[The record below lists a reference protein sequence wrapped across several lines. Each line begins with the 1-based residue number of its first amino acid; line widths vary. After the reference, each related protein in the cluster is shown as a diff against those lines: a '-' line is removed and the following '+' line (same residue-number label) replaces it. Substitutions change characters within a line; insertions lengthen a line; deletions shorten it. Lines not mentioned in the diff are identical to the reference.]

1 MKTIGNIRKLFL
13 LLALIVAGAQ
23 SAWAFDYKGKVEYDK
38 AEYYIYSSKSL
49 MGDDFY
55 TASLA
60 NITGTGDVVIP
71 SSFEYT
77 NWDNGLFHYYGKA
90 YVGAAG
96 WWYDQQK
103 AEDITC
109 SADITSLLFEGAI
122 EIHGHFK
129 LQNLYGSLSFSPL
142 WSHSTILSDATL
154 DIPHVNVLN
163 CYSLQVD
170 GTILAPAL
178 QKLTLQSST
187 TVNGTITAA
196 NATQAI
202 IGGTVNASGKVNAP
216 AATQLNISQGA
227 KVFGSIYAMA
237 TKVNIAS
244 GTQVTGLLNVPVA
257 TNIVMDANSFSGTIS
272 SNSLTSITLR
282 QTNFGT
288 SGKLQCSGL
297 RDIYIPSKTA
307 LPTFYGQYSDH
318 FTAPSGSITV
328 HVYDMT
334 ANEIAAMKNSVVWNG
349 FKQIV
354 NHKSEVSYTLT
365 NNSMATV
372 SFLGKD
378 GGYDAPTNESQYA
391 QVISGSKTGT
401 VKAERDYSVE
411 IRDID
416 FDTKTVTLKRNG
428 QSVALKS
435 SVNQGLPVR
444 YYDDLDLQ
452 QDVRYEVS
460 VSDLTCDIDFAQQ
473 VYTGRIMYQ
482 KTLNG
487 SNSTGVISSQTARVT
502 CTRGSRLKLTIPY
515 DPTSYTP
522 NKLYMGGSEV
532 TMTKANGEAT
542 ATITVPTAASADV
555 LLTWLEP
562 EPIVVVVV
570 PDPEEPEQTV
580 TEPAHHQPKITI
592 VRSGEGNI
600 QLKGLCNL
608 YDDQQSIDAYEQEF
622 GYDAQNGWV
631 VNAVANCTD
640 DVTTVTVPDVDY
652 LGRGGYLDMIDW
664 GFEVNITPVAG
675 QTVKSLMMGWIV
687 TDDDNRQYIE
697 WESFSTTGAYLND
710 DDGDGTFTFSF
721 AGDEMSWWIGDYIVN
736 IVMGPEETAVET
748 GATLN
753 FVRQGGRTE
762 VLFEKEDVD
771 GTLTDQVIGEGS
783 MSFNLKYFTEAEL
796 EDAGM
801 NYYQLLWFNPVEG
814 ETIHVFCDGTDIT
827 SQLIYN
833 SETGNARLDLE
844 RKNHTYTL
852 LIDDAPDANP
862 TWSIHNA
869 TEGDVVVEQT
879 LKDGTTTTTTFTE
892 NFNELVI
899 DDSSVS
905 KVSLKVYLNA
915 ADISSSLRVER
926 NGVDVTYQSTSVE
939 GDSNG
944 NWVTYEV
951 PADQLIDATWNIS
964 NNTDR
969 AQTFIVTGGTTEQ
982 VVEMAYEY
990 LYNEPTLHAKN
1001 DGVPVTAYLPPYDS
1015 DKNTQVNLKLYVKN
1029 EERVTVLR
1037 NGVDV
1042 TNAFTKHDGYYE
1054 IGPDDYHSLFDTR
1067 EALGFQINDPAV
1079 WKITIRSLT
1088 DQIKTINIAN
1098 PDGMDITYT
1107 RNYTDGQTIDGS
1119 ISEAYRQIFFDDSD
1133 RENTSSVYLKVPI
1146 KDANYQYYPVRVLCN
1161 GEDVTYQYSNFDPDG
1176 YLIYETNVGVDQ
1188 TWDISRDVSH
1198 RQTFIRKG
1206 GTTWNVEVE
1215 FDFPVDGYERY
1226 FYPDQ
1231 IGTPLYVDFPAYHP
1245 NNAPYAYITIDVEE
1259 GSTFTV
1265 LRNGVEVTKKFV
1277 ATNGAGS
1284 GFTRYMLSEAD
1295 NGGSDT
1301 QAALGF
1307 QFRDPA
1313 VWQITIGDTGR
1324 YDLNNDN
1331 KVDISDV
1338 TKLVNKVLN
1347 R

>member
-1 MKTIGNIRKLFL
+1 MKQINHMKQIKNFL
-13 LLALIVAGAQ
+13 LTLCLIMAGAQ
-23 SAWAFDYKGKVEYDK
+23 SAFAYEYVETH
-38 AEYYIYSSKSL
+38 ETGGMTCYI
-49 MGDDFY
+49 FY
-55 TASLA
+55 TGKFLGENTYSASLA
-60 NITGTGDVVIP
+60 NITSTGDVAIP
-71 SSFEYT
+71 ASFT
-77 NWDNGLFHYYGKA
+77 YYKWIDEKLHTLGTIYVN
-90 YVGAAG
+90 YVG
-96 WWYDQQK
+96 WWPDQQK

-109 SADITSLLFEGAI
+109 TANMTSLSFPSNI
-122 EIHGHFK
+122 QIHGHFT
-129 LQNLYGSLSFSPL
+129 LQNLYGSLTFSNSSL
-142 WSHSTILSDATL
+142 GFMATIASDATL

-163 CYSLQVD
+163 CNSLQVD

-178 QKLTLQSST
+178 PQLTLQSST

-196 NATQAI
+196 NATQAT

-244 GTQVTGLLNVPVA
+244 GTQVTGLLYVPVA
-257 TNIVMDANSFSGTIS
+257 TNIVMDANSFDGTIS

-288 SGKLQCSGL
+288 SGKLQSSNL

-349 FKQIV
+349 FKEIV
-354 NHKSEVSYTLT
+354 NHKTNVSYTLI

-460 VSDLTCDIDFAQQ
+460 VSDLKCDIDFAQQ

-487 SNSTGVISSQTARVT
+487 SNSTGVISSQTERVT

-522 NKLYMGGSEV
+522 NKLYLNGSEV

-542 ATITVPTAASADV
+542 ATITVPAEASADV
-555 LLTWLEP
+555 LLTWQAP
-562 EPIVVVVV
+562 EPIVVVV

-592 VRSGEGNI
+592 MRSGEGNI
-600 QLKGLCNL
+600 LLKGLCNL
-608 YDDQQSIDAYEQEF
+608 YDEQQSIDAYEREF
-622 GYDAQNGWV
+622 GYEAQNGWV

-664 GFEVNITPVAG
+664 GFKVDITPVAG

-721 AGDEMSWWIGDYIVN
+721 AGDEMNWWIGDYIVN

-771 GTLTDQVIGEGS
+771 GTLTNQPIGEGS
-783 MSFNLKYFTEAEL
+783 TVYHLKYFTQAEL
-796 EDAGM
+796 DDAGM
-801 NYYQLLWFNPVEG
+801 SYYQVLWFHPVDG
-814 ETIHVFCDGTDIT
+814 EIIRVFCDGTDIT
-827 SQLIYN
+827 SQLVYN
-833 SETGNARLDLE
+833 TETGNARLDLE

-852 LIDDAPDANP
+852 LIEDAPDANP
-862 TWSIHNA
+862 TWTIMQGGGMVGSQ
-869 TEGDVVVEQT
+869 VVVTRNGEDETTAIDGSAVMLPIDDEGAEKVT
-879 LKDGTTTTTTFTE
+879 LKVPVGT
-892 NFNELVI
+892 
-899 DDSSVS
+899 
-905 KVSLKVYLNA
+905 A
-915 ADISSSLRVER
+915 
-926 NGVDVTYQSTSVE
+926 
-939 GDSNG
+939 
-944 NWVTYEV
+944 
-951 PADQLIDATWNIS
+951 
-964 NNTDR
+964 
-969 AQTFIVTGGTTEQ
+969 
-982 VVEMAYEY
+982 
-990 LYNEPTLHAKN
+990 
-1001 DGVPVTAYLPPYDS
+1001 VPVTKYQIRLESIAYGTGTRVVGYLMASCSMDRPSANALVESLPGLIPTQYDS
-1015 DKNTQVNLKLYVKN
+1015 EADAQPIVDGFAEMGAVAVVVPVATSATQVIPNN
-1029 EERVTVLR
+1029 TPIRVMR
-1037 NGVDV
+1037 NGQEV
-1042 TNAFTKHDGYYE
+1042 TFQMDFSDPQYAAFEVPVT
-1054 IGPDDYHSLFDTR
+1054 
-1067 EALGFQINDPAV
+1067 
-1079 WKITIRSLT
+1079 SLT
-1088 DQIKTINIAN
+1088 DVMWEVSYDTSH
-1098 PDGMDITYT
+1098 
-1107 RNYTDGQTIDGS
+1107 RQTILRKGGTGAVE
-1119 ISEAYRQIFFDDSD
+1119 IG
-1133 RENTSSVYLKVPI
+1133 
-1146 KDANYQYYPVRVLCN
+1146 YQYIGEEAITRSADGGMTTIDLPSFHWQRGNFVEFAVEAVEGEKVKICRN
-1161 GEDVTYQYSNFDPDG
+1161 GEDVTSVFGEPQSLVGKKWYYISSYSN
-1176 YLIYETNVGVDQ
+1176 N
-1188 TWDISRDVSH
+1188 
-1198 RQTFIRKG
+1198 
-1206 GTTWNVEVE
+1206 
-1215 FDFPVDGYERY
+1215 
-1226 FYPDQ
+1226 
-1231 IGTPLYVDFPAYHP
+1231 
-1245 NNAPYAYITIDVEE
+1245 
-1259 GSTFTV
+1259 
-1265 LRNGVEVTKKFV
+1265 
-1277 ATNGAGS
+1277 
-1284 GFTRYMLSEAD
+1284 
-1295 NGGSDT
+1295 T
-1301 QAALGF
+1301 QDELGF
-1307 QFRDPA
+1307 QLRDPA
-1313 VWQITIGDTGR
+1313 VWEITIDDGNSDAVEYMFIGD
-1324 YDLNNDN
+1324 YDKVYASADYNNDVTYEGSEFTQEN
-1331 KVDISDV
+1331 VVGYYAGKVVENGTAMGKQGAVEFWLPAGKTFRAFYDGTDMTNQFTDSYNNGHWLFVSEDDWMHQPGHHWTIIAESDLMKYDTNRDGSITIADV
-1338 TKLVNKVLN
+1338 TKLVNKILGKE
-1347 R
+1347 

>member
-1 MKTIGNIRKLFL
+1 MRNLFL

-49 MGDDFY
+49 MGDVFY
-55 TASLA
+55 SASLA

-216 AATQLNISQGA
+216 AATQLDISQGA
-227 KVFGSIYAMA
+227 KVYGTINAMA

-257 TNIVMDANSFSGTIS
+257 TNIVMDANSFDGTIS

-288 SGKLQCSGL
+288 SGKLLSSNL

-354 NHKSEVSYTLT
+354 NHKSEVSYTLI

-428 QSVALKS
+428 QSVALTS

-473 VYTGRIMYQ
+473 DYTGRIMYQ

-487 SNSTGVISSQTARVT
+487 SNSTGVINSQTARVT
-502 CTRGSRLKLTIPY
+502 CTRGSQLKLTIPY

-522 NKLYMGGSEV
+522 NKLYLGGSEV

-542 ATITVPTAASADV
+542 ATITVPANASTDV
-555 LLTWLEP
+555 LLTWLAP
-562 EPIVVVVV
+562 EPIVVVV
-570 PDPEEPEQTV
+570 PDPEEPEETI
-580 TEPAHHQPKITI
+580 TKPAHKQPKITI
-592 VRSGEGNI
+592 MRSGEGNI
-600 QLKGLCNL
+600 LLKGLCNL
-608 YDDQQSIDAYEQEF
+608 YDEQQSIDAYEQEF
-622 GYDAQNGWV
+622 GYEAQNGWV

-687 TDDDNRQYIE
+687 EDDEGRQYIE

-710 DDGDGTFTFSF
+710 DDGDGTFTFSI

-736 IVMGPEETAVET
+736 IVMGQEETAVET

-833 SETGNARLDLE
+833 SETGNARLELE

-869 TEGDVVVEQT
+869 TEGDVIVEQT
-879 LKDGTTTTTTFTE
+879 LKDGTTTTTTTFTE

-905 KVSLKVYLNA
+905 KVSLKVYVENQDESKPVRILMNGVDVSYQFNTMSNDGDGLRLHYEVPVNMLTDCTWNISYDTDHKQTYIVRGGTKDPAVEIDHEYLGNGPIRSLTKNNSPSSIYFAPFNSDYNSYIYTTIYVNDGETPTILRNGVPVTNLFDERTMPSGERYFILEVNDADFEGDNTLSAFGIDIREAATWEITIEEPLKMLNA
-915 ADISSSLRVER
+915 YANNDVIVSIAKLVDGEQPTFAGRENAIHRWINVGETCEVRFVPQHNENLTRFDIGWNSIDIENESRLVKNDDGSYSFTITYDEINEKTFDILAVFSGGTNDDNAVEYLFIGDFNQVYASADLNDEVQYNGYEFFKQDVSEFYIDKVVENEMAANQSATLEFELPNANATGRVFR
-926 NGVDVTYQSTSVE
+926 NGVD
-939 GDSNG
+939 
-944 NWVTYEV
+944 
-951 PADQLIDATWNIS
+951 
-964 NNTDR
+964 
-969 AQTFIVTGGTTEQ
+969 
-982 VVEMAYEY
+982 
-990 LYNEPTLHAKN
+990 
-1001 DGVPVTAYLPPYDS
+1001 
-1015 DKNTQVNLKLYVKN
+1015 
-1029 EERVTVLR
+1029 
-1037 NGVDV
+1037 
-1042 TNAFTKHDGYYE
+1042 
-1054 IGPDDYHSLFDTR
+1054 
-1067 EALGFQINDPAV
+1067 
-1079 WKITIRSLT
+1079 LT
-1088 DQIKTINIAN
+1088 DQFVNN
-1098 PDGMDITYT
+1098 NG
-1107 RNYTDGQTIDGS
+1107 N
-1119 ISEAYRQIFFDDSD
+1119 
-1133 RENTSSVYLKVPI
+1133 
-1146 KDANYQYYPVRVLCN
+1146 YYPKEELRSLLHEPAHWVIINESDLMKY
-1161 GEDVTYQYSNFDPDG
+1161 DVN
-1176 YLIYETNVGVDQ
+1176 
-1188 TWDISRDVSH
+1188 R
-1198 RQTFIRKG
+1198 
-1206 GTTWNVEVE
+1206 
-1215 FDFPVDGYERY
+1215 
-1226 FYPDQ
+1226 
-1231 IGTPLYVDFPAYHP
+1231 
-1245 NNAPYAYITIDVEE
+1245 
-1259 GSTFTV
+1259 
-1265 LRNGVEVTKKFV
+1265 
-1277 ATNGAGS
+1277 
-1284 GFTRYMLSEAD
+1284 
-1295 NGGSDT
+1295 
-1301 QAALGF
+1301 
-1307 QFRDPA
+1307 
-1313 VWQITIGDTGR
+1313 
-1324 YDLNNDN
+1324 DN